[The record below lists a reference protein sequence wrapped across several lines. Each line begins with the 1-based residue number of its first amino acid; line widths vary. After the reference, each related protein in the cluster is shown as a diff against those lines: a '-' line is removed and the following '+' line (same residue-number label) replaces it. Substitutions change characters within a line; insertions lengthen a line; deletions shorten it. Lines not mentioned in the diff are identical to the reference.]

1 MKWIIAKQ
9 QRKSIIQRASYWED
23 KQNEQVFSKTEK
35 KETKTII
42 TKIINEGE
50 TSFLSTEVKRILKE
64 YYEEMNTKTFDNSDE
79 MDKFIER
86 PKQWNW
92 LKKERKTWIDI

>member
-42 TKIINEGE
+42 TKIINERG
-50 TSFLSTEVKRILKE
+50 
-64 YYEEMNTKTFDNSDE
+64 
-79 MDKFIER
+79 
-86 PKQWNW
+86 
-92 LKKERKTWIDI
+92 DIISKHRS